1 MKLITKSAEH
11 HFVTFLEDL
20 KGGAHDWAAIY
31 FALSKNLDHYKVI
44 ENPSNIQ
51 SVLNAHHKYSRSVFD
66 LMHKNAVAPED
77 SLLYLFSDGDV
88 VMLSEPADN
97 KQRNDLQNLYTMV
110 NDKIQTNYSDYGFLN
125 GEIYNY
131 QKLADEKFLTSKR
144 FESYTSMTDQNKINS
159 ISVRREKRDHPLVM
173 VVEDDRF
180 TATYAANI
188 LNKDYDIQLCKTG
201 EEAIQSYIDH
211 APDIVFLDIHLPGL
225 SGHQVLQ
232 SIKAIDPD
240 AHVIMLS
247 VDTMKNNIV
256 QSHHNGAHAFLKKP
270 FSKERLVNMVKA
282 SPYIRAQIQKSANTS
297 SSTSMLH

>member
-11 HFVTFLEDL
+11 HFVTFLENL
-20 KGGAHDWAAIY
+20 KHGGHDWAAIY
-31 FALSKNLDHYKVI
+31 FALSKNLDHYKII
-44 ENPSNIQ
+44 ENPAKIETI
-51 SVLNAHHKYSRSVFD
+51 LTEHKKYSRSVLD
-66 LMHKNAVAPED
+66 MMHGSTISPKEG
-77 SLLYLFSDGDV
+77 LLYLFSDGDI
-88 VMLSEPADN
+88 VMLCEPENN
-97 KQRNDLQNLYTMV
+97 KQRNDLQNLYTTV
-110 NDKIQTNYSDYGFLN
+110 SDKIQADYSDYGFLN

-144 FESYTSMTDQNKINS
+144 FESYAAMTDQNKIKS
-159 ISVRREKRDHPLVM
+159 IAVRREKRDHPLVM

-201 EEAIQSYIDH
+201 EEAIQSYIEH

-232 SIKAIDPD
+232 SIKAIDPE

-270 FSKERLVNMVKA
+270 FSKERLVNMVKG
-282 SPYIRAQIQKSANTS
+282 SPYIRAQIQKSADTTS
-297 SSTSMLH
+297 ATTMMH